1 MERRN
6 LAILAFKEL
15 HDALLNKWFWL
26 YTGIFIVLSFGLAQ
40 FGLTG
45 IGEYGVAGF
54 GRTAAS
60 LVNLVVLIV
69 PLMGMTLGALSLASE
84 RERGTLLY
92 LFTHPVLEFEVL
104 LGKYLGL
111 GLAIFA
117 TLGIGFGLT
126 GLSLGIRG
134 GVSQIT
140 GYLALSGFAL
150 LLALGSLSLGFL
162 VSSMSSK
169 GSTAVGVAI
178 FLWLTWVFLSDLG
191 LLGASLV
198 LKLRAQDLLL
208 LALVNPAQVFKMMSI
223 HVLRGG
229 LEILGPAGLSAMRTF
244 GQGLAWVLAAILIFW
259 IVAPLGA
266 AGFVLKRRG
275 GL

>member
-1 MERRN
+1 MESRN
-6 LAILAFKEL
+6 LFILALKEL
-15 HDALLNKWFWL
+15 RDALLNKWFWL

-40 FGLTG
+40 FGMTG

-60 LVNLVVLIV
+60 LVNIVVLIV

-92 LFTHPVLEFEVL
+92 LLTHPVLESEVL

-126 GLSLGIRG
+126 GLSLGLRG
-134 GVSQIT
+134 GVSHLS
-140 GYLALSGFAL
+140 GYLALTGFAI
-150 LLALGSLSLGFL
+150 LLAFGSLSLGFL
-162 VSSMSSK
+162 ISSLASK

-198 LKLRAQDLLL
+198 LKLKAQQLLF
-208 LALVNPAQVFKMMSI
+208 LALMNPAQVFKMMAI

-244 GQGLAWVLAAILIFW
+244 GTGLPWILTGLLVFW
-259 IVAPLGA
+259 ILAPLGA
-266 AGFVLKRRG
+266 AGVIFQKRG